1 MNLKNKT
8 FEIHGTNFLG
18 RYENICSGDFDG
30 KSPEHKRFF
39 IFHKKRCP
47 MNLEKKTLEIYWT
60 KFSWKTMLSNEFN
73 SKHRCQKNMSIAAK
87 GPVVVAFGNKG
98 A

>member
-1 MNLKNKT
+1 MGQIFLEDMKT
-8 FEIHGTNFLG
+8 SVLEILMGNHQSTKG
-18 RYENICSGDFDG
+18 
-30 KSPEHKRFF
+30 
-39 IFHKKRCP
+39 FHISQKTLS
-47 MNLEKKTLEIYWT
+47 NEFGKKTLEIYWT